1 MSKLQAHINNLY
13 SDISSLIINLGL
25 DRVGKVRDFI
35 NIEPNFPIVMVGGT
49 NGKGSVC
56 AFLETIYSKAGY
68 SVGCFTS
75 PHLFKFNERIRINL
89 EQVDDETII
98 ETLDFIQAK
107 QKSIKLTYFEITTLA
122 AMKIF
127 TEKKIDIAILE
138 VGLGGRLDAVN
149 IFEPDLSIITSIG
162 MDHQEFLGDTIEEIA
177 HEKSGICRPNKHAVL
192 NFENIPKSMIKE
204 LNKINA
210 TLSILNVDYSYTST
224 SKRYVYKSNNISMD
238 KLPIPYLNG
247 NNQLTNLAGCLRAIN
262 LLQSKLPVTVDAI
275 QEGIKGTRIN
285 GRLQILSKKPYV
297 VADVAHNA
305 DAAINLFNFVRT
317 TKQSGK
323 VYAVFSILKSKDIQQ
338 VLLPFVKIVDEWFIS
353 EINDAGAQKI
363 DVITSSLKKYK
374 KKIVINKFDTL
385 SQAYKNAY
393 KKCNL
398 NDNIII
404 YGSFFT
410 VSESMHGEK
419 K

>member
-1 MSKLQAHINNLY
+1 MSKLHDHINKLY
-13 SDISSLIINLGL
+13 SGTSNPIVNLGL
-25 DRVGKVRDFI
+25 GRVGKVKGFV
-35 NIEPNFPIVMVGGT
+35 NIEPNFLIIMVGGT

-75 PHLFKFNERIRINL
+75 PHLFKFNERIKINL
-89 EQVDDETII
+89 EQVDDDTII
-98 ETLDFIQAK
+98 KSLDFIQAK
-107 QKSIKLTYFEITTLA
+107 QKSTKLTYFEITTLA

-162 MDHQEFLGDTIEEIA
+162 IDHQDFLGDTIEEIA
-177 HEKSGICRPNKHAVL
+177 REKSGICRPNKHSVL

-210 TLSILNVDYSYTST
+210 SLSILNVDYSYKST
-224 SKRYVYKSNNISMD
+224 TKSYDYKSNNISMD
-238 KLPIPYLNG
+238 KLPAPSLKG
-247 NNQLTNLAGCLRAIN
+247 NSQLTNLAGCLRAID
-262 LLQSKLPVTVDAI
+262 LLQNKLPVTLDAI
-275 QEGIKGTRIN
+275 QEGIKDTRIE
-285 GRLQILSKKPYV
+285 GRLQILSKEPYV

-305 DAAINLFNFVRT
+305 DAAINLFKFFRT
-317 TKQSGK
+317 TKQGGK
-323 VYAVFSILKSKDIQQ
+323 VYAVFSILKSKDIKE
-338 VLLPFVKIVDEWFIS
+338 VLLPFVDIVDEWFVS
-353 EINDAGAQKI
+353 EINDAGTQKI
-363 DVITSSLKKYK
+363 EVIVSSLKTYNK
-374 KKIVINKFDTL
+374 KVVINKFYTL
-385 SQAYKNAY
+385 NQAYKNAY
-393 KKCNL
+393 KKCDL

-410 VSESMHGEK
+410 VSESMHGVK
-419 K
+419 T